1 MEGVYELNPDFWNSI
16 PAVAEG
22 RVIYL
27 PGEYVSTAGIN
38 IINNI
43 QDLADLLEQYFSQE
57 VEKCQQNH

>member
-57 VEKCQQNH
+57 